1 MLAVRTGLE
10 PATPGVT
17 GRYSNR
23 LNYRTTLLF
32 RLRTNRI
39 LRMQDNLVNTFSS
52 KISRLHSFSSGY
64 HFIQRLHYFL
74 RRYCRLSP
82 VAYARDSYHP
92 FSSPNPDVIHEQP
105 THLQQHKLF
114 SAQMLGE

>member
-32 RLRTNRI
+32 RLITSGI
-39 LRMQDNLVNTFSS
+39 LRMQYNLVNTFSS
-52 KISRLHSFSSGY
+52 KINRLHSFSSGY
-64 HFIQRLHYFL
+64 HFIQRLC
-74 RRYCRLSP
+74 CRPSL
-82 VAYARDSYHP
+82 VAYARDSYRP
-92 FSSPNPDVIHEQP
+92 FSSPNPDVTHERL
-105 THLQQHKLF
+105 THLQRHKLF
-114 SAQMLGE
+114 SVQMLAG

>member
-32 RLRTNRI
+32 RLRTSGI
-39 LRMQDNLVNTFSS
+39 LRMQYNPVNTFSS
-52 KISRLHSFSSGY
+52 KINRLHSFSSGY
-64 HFIQRLHYFL
+64 H
-74 RRYCRLSP
+74 
-82 VAYARDSYHP
+82 
-92 FSSPNPDVIHEQP
+92 
-105 THLQQHKLF
+105 TLF
-114 SAQMLGE
+114 SVYAVVRL

>member
-32 RLRTNRI
+32 RLRTSGI
-39 LRMQDNLVNTFSS
+39 LRMQCNLVNTFSR
-52 KISRLHSFSSGY
+52 KISRLHSFSSGNY
-64 HFIQRLHYFL
+64 FILHLHYL
-74 RRYCRLSP
+74 PSL
-82 VAYARDSYHP
+82 VAYARDSYRP
-92 FSSPNPDVIHEQP
+92 FSSPNPDVTHERL
-105 THLQQHKLF
+105 THLQRHKLF
-114 SAQMLGE
+114 SVQMLAG

>member
-32 RLRTNRI
+32 RLRTTRI
-39 LRMQDNLVNTFSS
+39 LRMQCNLVNTFSS
-52 KISRLHSFSSGY
+52 KISRLHSFPSGCR
-64 HFIQRLHYFL
+64 FILRLHCLLFQEA
-74 RRYCRLSP
+74 S
-82 VAYARDSYHP
+82 AINSYRP
-92 FSSPNPDVIHEQP
+92 FSSPNPDEIHGRLFL
-105 THLQQHKLF
+105 LQRHKLF
-114 SAQMLGE
+114 STQMLGE

>member
-32 RLRTNRI
+32 RLRTRQI
-39 LRMQDNLVNTFSS
+39 LRIERNLVNIFSS
-52 KISRLHSFSSGY
+52 KISRLHSFSSGSR
-64 HFIQRLHYFL
+64 FILHLHYL
-74 RRYCRLSP
+74 PIQAASATNNCRPS
-82 VAYARDSYHP
+82 
-92 FSSPNPDVIHEQP
+92 SSPNPNATHGLA
-105 THLQQHKLF
+105 THLQPHKLF
-114 SAQMLGE
+114 STQMLVG

>member
-32 RLRTNRI
+32 RLRTSRI
-39 LRMQDNLVNTFSS
+39 LRIQSNLVNTFSC
-52 KISRLHSFSSGY
+52 KISRLRSFLSGNRIIPRRCALVSREASATSNSRPSSSLNPGVT
-64 HFIQRLHYFL
+64 HGQ
-74 RRYCRLSP
+74 LS
-82 VAYARDSYHP
+82 HP
-92 FSSPNPDVIHEQP
+92 
-105 THLQQHKLF
+105 QQHKLF
-114 SAQMLGE
+114 SIRMLAE

>member
-32 RLRTNRI
+32 RLRTRRI
-39 LRMQDNLVNTFSS
+39 LRTEHILVNTFSS
-52 KISRLHSFSSGY
+52 KISHLDSFSSGCR
-64 HFIQRLHYFL
+64 FILRLRPL
-74 RRYCRLSP
+74 LAPAASATDNCR
-82 VAYARDSYHP
+82 P
-92 FSSPNPDVIHEQP
+92 FSSPNPNVTHELPIRLQP
-105 THLQQHKLF
+105 HKLF
-114 SAQMLGE
+114 LIQTLGG

>member
-32 RLRTNRI
+32 RLRTKRI
-39 LRMQDNLVNTFSS
+39 LRLERHLVNTFSS
-52 KISRLHSFSSGY
+52 KISRLRSFSSGY
-64 HFIQRLHYFL
+64 CFMPRLHFIPHWRHLQIQA
-74 RRYCRLSP
+74 
-82 VAYARDSYHP
+82 AYATNSCPP
-92 FSSPNPDVIHEQP
+92 FSSPNPDVTHERL
-105 THLQQHKLF
+105 THLQRHKLF
-114 SAQMLGE
+114 SVQMLAG

>member
-32 RLRTNRI
+32 RLRTSGI
-39 LRMQDNLVNTFSS
+39 LRMQYNLVNTFSS
-52 KISRLHSFSSGY
+52 KISRLHSFPSGCR
-64 HFIQRLHYFL
+64 FILHL
-74 RRYCRLSP
+74 HCLLSP
-82 VAYARDSYHP
+82 VAYAMNSYRP
-92 FSSPNPDVIHEQP
+92 SSSPNPDEIHERLFP
-105 THLQQHKLF
+105 LQWHKLF
-114 SAQMLGE
+114 STQMLGE

>member
-32 RLRTNRI
+32 RLRTSGI
-39 LRMQDNLVNTFSS
+39 LRMQYNLVNTFSS
-52 KISRLHSFSSGY
+52 KINRLHSFSSGY

-74 RRYCRLSP
+74 RLCCLPSL
-82 VAYARDSYHP
+82 VAYARDSYRP
-92 FSSPNPDVIHEQP
+92 FSSPNPDVTHERL
-105 THLQQHKLF
+105 THLQRHKLF
-114 SAQMLGE
+114 SVQMLVG